1 MGSHPSAIPATLTSP
16 AASAAAA
23 AAATTAATVMGPGVA
38 AAVKR
43 MGQY

>member
-1 MGSHPSAIPATLTSP
+1 MGSHPSANPATLTSP
-16 AASAAAA
+16 AASAAA
-23 AAATTAATVMGPGVA
+23 AATVMGPGVA